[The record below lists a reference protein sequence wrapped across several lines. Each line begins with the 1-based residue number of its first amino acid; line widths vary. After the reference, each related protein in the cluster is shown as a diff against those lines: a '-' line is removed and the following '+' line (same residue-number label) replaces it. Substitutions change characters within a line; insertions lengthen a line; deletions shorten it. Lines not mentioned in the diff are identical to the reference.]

1 VSIAVRSTYGL
12 SRHARPVAL
21 GVAVCAAAAATAGA
35 VALSRGEAR
44 GQTTVLA
51 VTTIVAG
58 CTFVAGGIVA
68 WLRRPA
74 NLTGPLMVAAG
85 FLLFGT
91 SMAQAEQ
98 SLPFT
103 IGLVIGAV
111 PAAVVAQLVLAF
123 PDGRLHSGWERLVVA
138 AAYLDVI
145 VAQVA
150 MLMFMG
156 FEQINGCPCPDN
168 LLLVRDDARVHSAL
182 MGGQRALTVAVTV
195 ALGILLARRW
205 RAASPPLRRAVAPV
219 LWATAM
225 TIALLAAALLTTDAV
240 SRGLAAAA
248 RVALATVPIAYLLG
262 LFSARIARVSVSDLV
277 VELGRLPGPG
287 QLRVALA
294 RALRDPSLELA
305 YWIPESQTYVGIDGQ
320 PVEVSTTPGRA
331 VTVLE
336 RGGRRV
342 AALVHDP
349 ALAEN
354 PALLDAVGSAA
365 GLALENERLQAELR
379 AQMEELRDS
388 RARIVD
394 ASDTARRR
402 LERNLHDG
410 AQQRLVALSVAL
422 GFAETKFD
430 TDPHKAATLLAAAR
444 EELTVALEELREI
457 ARGLHPAILS
467 RGLAVAL
474 EGVAERSPVPVE
486 LKVDGG
492 VRPPR
497 SVEAAAYYVV
507 SEALTNVAR
516 YAQASAAAVRV
527 TRDDGQLRIEIS
539 DDGIGGADI
548 ASGSGLQG
556 LRDRVEA
563 IDGRLE
569 IRSRP
574 RGGTRVIAY
583 LPLQLRRVVP
593 DTRLSDADR
602 Q

>member
-91 SMAQAEQ
+91 SMAQAEW

-516 YAQASAAAVRV
+516 YAHASAAAVRV